1 MKPSITLIAALLAI
15 LTASF
20 SAQAQIYQY
29 KDAAG
34 KTVIS
39 DRPPPGGTSKA
50 RTVAAEPPAESKVP
64 SATADAAPKTAAD
77 RELEFKKRAQAQKEA
92 ADKAQ
97 REAADKAA
105 RKEDCVR
112 ARRQLEIL
120 ESGER
125 ISTRDDKGERVFIED
140 SARAA
145 EIERT
150 RKFVAETCK

>member
-1 MKPSITLIAALLAI
+1 MKPSIALIAALLAI

-29 KDAAG
+29 KDASG

-39 DRPPPGGTSKA
+39 DRPPPGGSGKV
-50 RTVAAEPPAESKVP
+50 RTVAGEASAESKAP
-64 SATADAAPKTAAD
+64 SESASPAPKTTAD

-97 REAADKAA
+97 KEAADKAS
-105 RKEDCVR
+105 RNEDCVTL
-112 ARRQLEIL
+112 RRQLQAL

-125 ISTRDDKGERVFIED
+125 IGSRDDKGERTFLEDDQRAIEIN
-140 SARAA
+140 RN
-145 EIERT
+145 
-150 RKFVAETCK
+150 RKLIAETCK

>member
-1 MKPSITLIAALLAI
+1 MKPSIALIAALLAL

-29 KDAAG
+29 KDASG

-39 DRPPPGGTSKA
+39 DRPPPGGTSKV
-50 RTVAAEPPAESKVP
+50 RTVAGEASTESP
-64 SATADAAPKTAAD
+64 STAASAASAPKTTAD

-92 ADKAQ
+92 NDKAQ
-97 REAADKAA
+97 KEAADKAA
-105 RKEDCVR
+105 RKEDCER
-112 ARRQLEIL
+112 ARRQLEML

-125 ISTRDDKGERVFIED
+125 MTTRDEKGERVFIED
-140 SARAA
+140 STRAA
-145 EIERT
+145 EIDRT